1 MKLLATSA
9 PGATL
14 WIRVAAAIVFIN
26 EGVLKVIDP
35 AKYGAGRFATIGIPL
50 PDLAGPFVTG
60 VELVG
65 GALLLV
71 GLATRF
77 AAAALA
83 IDMIVALAST
93 KVPIVREHGVLA
105 AVHEARTDIAML
117 CATIYLAIV
126 GAGPLSIDGRAFTSR
141 PSRDRASTSSPS
153 RS

>member
-1 MKLLATSA
+1 MKWLATSA
-9 PGATL
+9 PGATI
-14 WIRVAAAIVFIN
+14 WIRIAAAIVFVN

-35 AKYGAGRFATIGIPL
+35 ANYGAGRFATIGIPL
-50 PDLAGPFVTG
+50 PEVAAPFVTG

-77 AAAALA
+77 AAVALA
-83 IDMIVALAST
+83 IDMVVALAST
-93 KVPIVREHGVLA
+93 KLPILREHGVLA
-105 AVHEARTDIAML
+105 AIHEARTDVAML

-126 GAGPLSIDGRAFTSR
+126 GAGARSFDAVITSR
-141 PSRDRASTSSPS
+141 PCRDRTSTSSTS

>member
-1 MKLLATSA
+1 MKWLATSA
-9 PGATL
+9 PGATM
-14 WIRVAAAIVFIN
+14 WIRIAAAIVFVN

-35 AKYGAGRFATIGIPL
+35 AKYGAGRFAAIGIPL
-50 PDLAGPFVTG
+50 PEVAGPFVTG
-60 VELVG
+60 VELAG

-77 AAAALA
+77 AAVALA

-93 KVPIVREHGVLA
+93 KLPILREHGVLA
-105 AVHEARTDIAML
+105 AIHEARTDVAML

-126 GAGPLSIDGRAFTSR
+126 GAGARSLDAMITSR
-141 PSRDRASTSSPS
+141 PCRDRTSTSSTS